1 MTICKPSYSIK
12 YNASKGEK
20 KNETKKKNK
29 KRNQSPLLALS
40 FFLRTPELFP
50 LPLATLLFTFDRLV
64 KKMNRATL
72 LSTRLSLINKQ
83 WVKRSSKKS

>member
-1 MTICKPSYSIK
+1 MKQ
-12 YNASKGEK
+12 
-20 KNETKKKNK
+20 KKNK
-29 KRNQSPLLALS
+29 KKESVSAVGS
-40 FFLRTPELFP
+40 FFLRTPELFT

-72 LSTRLSLINKQ
+72 LSTRLSLVNKQ

>member
-1 MTICKPSYSIK
+1 MKQ
-12 YNASKGEK
+12 K
-20 KNETKKKNK
+20 KKTKKKE
-29 KRNQSPLLALS
+29 SVSAVGSL